1 MNPTIKP
8 NIGMHNPPHPGEIL
22 LEDVIP
28 ALGITITEMARRLGF
43 ARETFSRILHGH
55 APVSPDLAVRLERAG
70 MSTAQ
75 LWLSMQSAY
84 DLWQAEHREQP
95 VIERFARID

>member
-1 MNPTIKP
+1 MD
-8 NIGMHNPPHPGEIL
+8 MHNPPHPGETL
-22 LEDVIP
+22 LEEVIP
-28 ALGITITEMARRLGF
+28 ALAITITEMARRLGF

-55 APVSPDLAVRLERAG
+55 APIRPDLAVRLERAG
-70 MSTAQ
+70 ISKAR

-95 VIERFARID
+95 KIERFARID

>member
-1 MNPTIKP
+1 MNPNTKP
-8 NIGMHNPPHPGEIL
+8 DMTLHNPPHPGEIL

-28 ALGITITEMARRLGF
+28 ALDITITEMARRLGF
-43 ARETFSRILHGH
+43 ARETFSRILHGG

-70 MSTAQ
+70 VSTGQ

>member
-1 MNPTIKP
+1 MT
-8 NIGMHNPPHPGEIL
+8 MHNPPHPGEIL

-28 ALGITITEMARRLGF
+28 GLGMSITEVARRLGF

-70 MSTAQ
+70 ISKAQ
-75 LWLSMQSAY
+75 MWLSMQSSY

-95 VIERFARID
+95 VIERFARVE

>member
-1 MNPTIKP
+1 MA
-8 NIGMHNPPHPGEIL
+8 MHNPPHPGKIL

-28 ALGITITEMARRLGF
+28 ALGITTTEMARRLGF
-43 ARETFSRILHGH
+43 AREAFSRILHGH

-70 MSTAQ
+70 VSTAR

-95 VIERFARID
+95 VIERLARID

>member
-1 MNPTIKP
+1 M
-8 NIGMHNPPHPGEIL
+8 GMHNPPHPGGIL

-43 ARETFSRILHGH
+43 ARETLSRILHGH
-55 APVSPDLAVRLERAG
+55 APISPDLAVRLERAG
-70 MSTAQ
+70 ISKAR

-84 DLWQAEHREQP
+84 DLWQAEHRDQP
-95 VIERFARID
+95 KIERFARID

>member
-1 MNPTIKP
+1 MD
-8 NIGMHNPPHPGEIL
+8 MHNPPHPGETL
-22 LEDVIP
+22 LEEVIP
-28 ALGITITEMARRLGF
+28 ALAITITEMARRLGF

-55 APVSPDLAVRLERAG
+55 APISPDLAVRLERAG
-70 MSTAQ
+70 ISKVR

-95 VIERFARID
+95 KIERFARID